1 MFVLQKKT
9 AGSLNLRQLAL
20 LHFARANLRLIM
32 AYQKNQGQEEAK
44 KRPRKNKPNI
54 HEESQDIHNIF
65 RFGAAEELG
74 EWKRRGIASSRPICP
89 MFGTTRR
96 SLDCCESLSTFV
108 NICQRC
114 GGLGLERNA

>member
-44 KRPRKNKPNI
+44 KEQTKHSRKI
-54 HEESQDIHNIF
+54 TGHSQHISV
-65 RFGAAEELG
+65 
-74 EWKRRGIASSRPICP
+74 WSC
-89 MFGTTRR
+89 
-96 SLDCCESLSTFV
+96 
-108 NICQRC
+108 
-114 GGLGLERNA
+114 